1 MTEIPK
7 PANNIL
13 TLIDKALESKEN
25 LPRPH
30 LGASIVGGPCERA
43 IWYSFRWATI
53 EKFSGRM
60 LRLFARG
67 ANEEYSVV
75 RLLKDAG
82 MEIEFT
88 GKNQKRVDF
97 GCHVSG
103 SLDGIITSGV
113 PEAPNKKHVLEIKT
127 HNKKSFD
134 DLEKKGVKEAKP
146 AHYTQMQMYMLG
158 TNIDRALYFAVCKDD
173 DRIYTER
180 VRLDKEYAKDE
191 VDRARHIAVA
201 QHPPFKLS
209 DNPSWFQCKF
219 CPSKEICHFGEGTKN
234 INCRTCHYSVP
245 KEDGTWF
252 CKNYESIIPVEYQY
266 KGCEQYAVHD
276 DLVAGKDVPF

>member
-1 MTEIPK
+1 
-7 PANNIL
+7 
-13 TLIDKALESKEN
+13 
-25 LPRPH
+25 
-30 LGASIVGGPCERA
+30 
-43 IWYSFRWATI
+43 
-53 EKFSGRM
+53 M

-88 GKNQKRVDF
+88 GENQKRVDF

-146 AHYTQMQMYMLG
+146 AHYTQMQMYMFG
-158 TNIDRALYFAVCKDD
+158 TDIDRALYFAVCKDD

-191 VDRARHIAVA
+191 VSRARHIAVA
-201 QHPPFKLS
+201 QHPPYRLS

-219 CPSKEICHFGEGTKN
+219 CPSKEICHFGEGTQN
-234 INCRTCHYSVP
+234 INCRTCHYSAP

-252 CKNYESIIPVEYQY
+252 CKNYESTIPVEYQY
-266 KGCEQYAVHD
+266 KGCEQYVTHS
-276 DLVAGKDVPF
+276 DLINE

>member
-7 PANNIL
+7 PVNNIL
-13 TLIDKALESKEN
+13 TLIDKALESKES

-43 IWYSFRWATI
+43 VWYSFRWATI

-75 RLLKDAG
+75 KLLKDAG
-82 MEIEFT
+82 IEIEFT

-158 TNIDRALYFAVCKDD
+158 TDIDRALYFAVCKDD

-201 QHPPFKLS
+201 QHPPYKLS

-252 CKNYESIIPVEYQY
+252 CKQYESTIPLEYQY
-266 KGCEQYAVHD
+266 KGCEQYVTHN
-276 DLVAGKDVPF
+276 DLVDEKTVPF